1 MKFWTV
7 QKKEIINVVDKNG
20 IFYSDFAKSNYVK
33 LNPNL
38 KDLYDLVLK
47 SFNDINNLNLKGLIF
62 AFSQSDNQSLYE
74 IDNFTSFYSFIQNKR
89 AVIESLWNE
98 LSSKDAV
105 ILELNYDD
113 NFNPIFLDINDFQ
126 FLMPPIFF
134 SYPFAEQDIERICWS
149 IENGIITR
157 SVFPSNVI
165 QAHLPY
171 IKAENIVNIYSMFDF
186 E

>member
-38 KDLYDLVLK
+38 KDLYDLVLE
-47 SFNDINNLNLKGLIF
+47 SFNKINHLNLRGIIF
-62 AFSQSDNQSLYE
+62 AFSQSDSQSVYE
-74 IDNFTSFYSFIQNKR
+74 IDNFTSFYTFIQNKR

-98 LSSKDAV
+98 LKIKDAV
-105 ILELNYDD
+105 ILELNY
-113 NFNPIFLDINDFQ
+113 NESFNPIFLDINDFQ
-126 FLMPPIFF
+126 FLMPPIVFPV
-134 SYPFAEQDIERICWS
+134 PFTDQDIERICWS
-149 IENGIITR
+149 IENGKITR

-171 IKAENIVNIYSMFDF
+171 IKPENIVNTYSIFDF